1 MKLAA
6 AAMAG
11 AAVCALVSP
20 TAVAA
25 PHRSAA
31 VQPWPWPW
39 PWPAPGTGSWPFPGG
54 WPTLPS
60 VPTLPSAPLP
70 SAPTPTDP
78 SPRPPTTPARPAP
91 AGPAGPWDLKFADEF
106 DGTSVDRTKWSFQS
120 AAEADWSAAPFGTGN
135 PDNQQLEFDQ
145 PANCTVSGGTL
156 DITAKPDDIT
166 SAGGRHYAWSSCM
179 LNSSPSYAFRYGYTE
194 IRAKLPAPKGFWSA
208 LWTWA
213 APGVSIPAN
222 GETDAFE
229 FYSDDHSRLH
239 LTQHN
244 PGGAPQDLLPGFP
257 WPGITRPG
265 PNVPGRNVPGSNAV
279 GTVHRPGFDPAADFH
294 TYGVDIEPSGTD
306 WWIDGRMVF
315 HSSRTSNGPVN
326 VLLDNFVYSKIPP
339 VPGSRGHL
347 LVDYV
352 RAWQRPAAFPGH

>member
-1 MKLAA
+1 M
-6 AAMAG
+6 
-11 AAVCALVSP
+11 
-20 TAVAA
+20 
-25 PHRSAA
+25 
-31 VQPWPWPW
+31 
-39 PWPAPGTGSWPFPGG
+39 GG
-54 WPTLPS
+54 WFPFPS
-60 VPTLPSAPLP
+60 VPTPGGPLP
-70 SAPTPTDP
+70 THPTGP
-78 SPRPPTTPARPAP
+78 SPTHPTGPGSAHPAP

-106 DGTSVDRTKWSFQS
+106 DGTSLDRTKWSYQS
-120 AAEADWSAAPFGTGN
+120 GAEADWSTAPLGTGN

-145 PANCTVSGGTL
+145 PANCTVSGGML

-166 SAGGRHYAWSSCM
+166 SSGGKHYAWSSCM
-179 LNSSPSYAFRYGYTE
+179 INTSPSYAFRHGYTE

-208 LWTWA
+208 LWTWS
-213 APGVSIPAN
+213 APGANLPAH

-244 PGGAPQDLLPGFP
+244 PAGTRPDLPPGFT
-257 WPGITRPG
+257 WPGITLPG
-265 PNVPGRNVPGSNAV
+265 PNPAGPNPA
-279 GTVHRPGFDPAADFH
+279 GTVHRPTFDPAADFH
-294 TYGVDIEPSGTD
+294 TYGVDIEPWGTD

-339 VPGSRGHL
+339 AAGSQGHL

-352 RAWQRPAAFPGH
+352 RSWQRPEGFPGR